1 MTRVLPIAALAAG
14 AAVSVVAFDGAGST
28 GVILAA
34 SNAAACGTPQI
45 STKLTYHEEEV
56 KYDLGITIVSSPG
69 SPTARR
75 LGLYG
80 HENKISFTTRSEG
93 ECLRRLDVLVEVFPV
108 IRLMSDYK
116 KRMYRCA
123 KQYVLDHEREHG
135 SIARKSYQGFAHKI
149 KKRAATMFSRPSGGG
164 HEAILRR
171 FVDEL
176 DGGPMTTK
184 FLGDLE
190 KKQEAFHAKERT
202 RAIISVKCRLT
213 KTKPRR

>member
-1 MTRVLPIAALAAG
+1 MTRVLPIAGLAALG
-14 AAVSVVAFDGAGST
+14 LV
-28 GVILAA
+28 LAA
-34 SNAAACGTPQI
+34 SNAAACGAPRI

-56 KYDLGITIVSSPG
+56 EYDLGVTIISSPG

-75 LGLYG
+75 LGLYEHG
-80 HENKISFTTRSEG
+80 NKIGFTTEFEG
-93 ECLRRLDVLVEVFPV
+93 QCLRRLDVLIEVFPV

-135 SIARKSYQGFAHKI
+135 SIARKSFQGFARKV
-149 KKRAATMFSRPSGGG
+149 KKRAAAMFSRPSGDN
-164 HEAILRR
+164 HETILRR

-184 FLGDLE
+184 FLGGLE

-213 KTKPRR
+213 KRKRRR